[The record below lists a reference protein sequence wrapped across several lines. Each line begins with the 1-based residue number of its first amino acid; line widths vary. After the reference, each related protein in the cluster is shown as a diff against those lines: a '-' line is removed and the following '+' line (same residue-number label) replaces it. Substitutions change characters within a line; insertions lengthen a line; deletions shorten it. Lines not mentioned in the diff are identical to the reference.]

1 MDETKM
7 MEFVGRAVGD
17 VGAVLGGA
25 MVVIGDKLGLYRAMA
40 GAGSLT
46 PAELAARTGTAE
58 RYVREWLSAQ
68 AARGYVSYDGD
79 GRFSL
84 PDEHAVPL
92 TDETSPACVIGA
104 FEIAVGSVYAT
115 DTIAERFRTG
125 DGFAWGA
132 HDEHVLGGCERF
144 FRPGYLNHLASAWIP
159 ALDGVEAKL
168 AAGARI
174 ADVGCGHGAST
185 LLLAEAYPAST
196 VVGFDAHDGSIDAAR
211 KRAADAGLADR
222 VRFEVASA
230 TTFAGTY
237 DLVCFFDCLHDMGDP
252 AGACAH
258 VREHLAPDGTLMLIE
273 PFANDDLADN
283 LNPVGAA
290 YYGFSTLLCTPS
302 SLSQDVG
309 TALGAQAGEA
319 RLRDIVTARR
329 VHDAAAGGRN
339 AVQHRARGQGG
350 TRTMRF
356 ANRSTRAVSAHSAGI
371 DEQAMQPFWG
381 SAAMAAVLNAEAF
394 AADGLRIPTVVR
406 EPPGCPCG
414 ETALPQ

>member
-1 MDETKM
+1 MNETKM
-7 MEFVGRAVGD
+7 MEFVDRAVGD
-17 VGAVLGGA
+17 VGALLGGA
-25 MVVIGDKLGLYRAMA
+25 MVVIGDKLGLYRSMA
-40 GAGSLT
+40 GAGPLT

-79 GRFSL
+79 GLFSL
-84 PDEHAVPL
+84 PDEHAAPL

-115 DTIAERFRTG
+115 DTIGERFRTG
-125 DGFAWGA
+125 AGYAWGA
-132 HDEHVLGGCERF
+132 HDDHVLGGCERF
-144 FRPGYLNHLASAWIP
+144 FRPSYINNLASAWIP

-168 AAGARI
+168 AAGARV

-185 LLLAEAYPAST
+185 VLLAETYPAST

-222 VRFEVASA
+222 AHFEVASA
-230 TTFAGTY
+230 TTFEGTY

-258 VREHLAPDGTLMLIE
+258 VRDHLAPGGTLMLIE

-309 TALGAQAGEA
+309 AALGAQAEEE
-319 RLRDIVTARR
+319 RLREVVTGAGFKTLRR
-329 VHDAAAGGRN
+329 VAE
-339 AVQHRARGQGG
+339 
-350 TRTMRF
+350 T
-356 ANRSTRAVSAHSAGI
+356 
-371 DEQAMQPFWG
+371 PFNI
-381 SAAMAAVLNAEAF
+381 VLEAK
-394 AADGLRIPTVVR
+394 A
-406 EPPGCPCG
+406 
-414 ETALPQ
+414 

>member
-1 MDETKM
+1 MNERTGTELAIDESKM

-92 TDETSPACVIGA
+92 TDETSAACVIGA
-104 FEIAVGSVYAT
+104 FEIALGSVYAT

-132 HDEHVLGGCERF
+132 HDDHVLGGCERF
-144 FRPGYLNHLASAWIP
+144 FRPGYLNHLAGTWVP

-168 AAGARI
+168 MEGALI

-196 VVGFDAHDGSIDAAR
+196 VVGFDAHAGSIDAAR
-211 KRAADAGLADR
+211 KRAADAGLAER

-258 VREHLAPDGTLMLIE
+258 VRDRLAPDGTLMLIE
-273 PFANDDLADN
+273 PFANDDLEGN

-302 SLSQDVG
+302 SLSQSVG

-319 RLRDIVTARR
+319 RLRDIVTGAGFTTLRR
-329 VHDAAAGGRN
+329 VAE
-339 AVQHRARGQGG
+339 
-350 TRTMRF
+350 T
-356 ANRSTRAVSAHSAGI
+356 
-371 DEQAMQPFWG
+371 PFNI
-381 SAAMAAVLNAEAF
+381 VLEAK
-394 AADGLRIPTVVR
+394 A
-406 EPPGCPCG
+406 
-414 ETALPQ
+414 

>member
-7 MEFVGRAVGD
+7 MEFVGKAVDD

-25 MVVIGDKLGLYRAMA
+25 MVVIGDKLGLYRSMA

-46 PAELAARTGTAE
+46 PAQLAERTGTAE

-68 AARGYVSYDGD
+68 AARGYVSFDGD
-79 GRFSL
+79 NRFSL
-84 PDEHAVPL
+84 PDEHAEPL
-92 TDETSPACVIGA
+92 TDETSAACVIGA

-115 DTIAERFRTG
+115 DAIAERFRTG

-132 HDEHVLGGCERF
+132 HDDHVLGGCERF
-144 FRPGYLNHLASAWIP
+144 FRPGYLNHLVTTWIP

-168 AAGARI
+168 ASGARI

-185 LLLAEAYPAST
+185 LLLAEAYPTSS

-222 VRFEVASA
+222 ARFEVASA
-230 TTFAGTY
+230 TTFSGTY

-252 AGACAH
+252 SGACAH
-258 VREHLAPDGTLMLIE
+258 VRDHLAPDGTLMIIE
-273 PFANDDLADN
+273 PFANDELADN

-319 RLRDIVTARR
+319 RLRDIVTGAGFATLQR
-329 VHDAAAGGRN
+329 VAE
-339 AVQHRARGQGG
+339 
-350 TRTMRF
+350 T
-356 ANRSTRAVSAHSAGI
+356 
-371 DEQAMQPFWG
+371 PFNI
-381 SAAMAAVLNAEAF
+381 VLEAK
-394 AADGLRIPTVVR
+394 A
-406 EPPGCPCG
+406 
-414 ETALPQ
+414 